1 MTKTSLNAARAAAGL
16 AIAALL
22 ASCGGGGGGGGGG
35 NPPPPA
41 ALNFVTTTLAAGVVN
56 VPYNQTLRTSG
67 GSGALTFTVTT
78 GALPDGLSL
87 DTATGVISGTPT
99 GPVGAADF
107 TVTVED
113 SSNPPQDDAEDFSIA
128 INATSL
134 GRNDSIADA
143 TPLGNGTFN
152 ASISPSGDP
161 GTLLAPDEDFYAI
174 TTTATSTITIDVDAQ
189 VNGSPLDS
197 VIEVLNASG
206 TQLASCGSP
215 SFTSDCFSDDEELG
229 VALDSFLEV
238 RVNGADTIY
247 VHVVDWGMNARPD
260 QLYDLAISGVN

>member
-1 MTKTSLNAARAAAGL
+1 MTKACLGAVRAAAGL
-16 AIAALL
+16 AIATLL

-35 NPPPPA
+35 NPPPA
-41 ALNFVTTTLAAGVVN
+41 ALNFVTTTLAAGVIN

-87 DTATGVISGTPT
+87 DAATGVISGTPS

-113 SSNPPQDDAEDFSIA
+113 SSTPIQDDAEDFSIA

-143 TPLGNGTFN
+143 TDLGNGTIS

-161 GTLLAPDEDFYAI
+161 ASLLAPDEDFYAI
-174 TTTATSTITIDVDAQ
+174 TTTATSTITIDVNAQ

-197 VIEVLNASG
+197 VIEVLNQSG
-206 TQLASCGSP
+206 TQLTSCGSP

-238 RVNGADTIY
+238 RVNGAATVY
-247 VHVVDWGMNARPD
+247 VHVVDWGMDARPD
-260 QLYDLAISGVN
+260 KLYDLAISGVN

>member
-1 MTKTSLNAARAAAGL
+1 MTKASLNAARAAGL

-41 ALNFVTTTLAAGVVN
+41 DLNFVTTTLGAGVVN

-87 DTATGVISGTPT
+87 DAATGVISGTPT

-197 VIEVLNASG
+197 L
-206 TQLASCGSP
+206 
-215 SFTSDCFSDDEELG
+215 
-229 VALDSFLEV
+229 LEV
-238 RVNGADTIY
+238 RVNGDTTIY
-247 VHVVDWGMNARPD
+247 VHVVDWGMDARPD
-260 QLYDLAISGVN
+260 KLYDLGISGVN